1 LNHLN
6 PSVTLNSAI
15 ASNATV
21 PTISGNGISSSSFG
35 HTLIHLPAGLSQT
48 PYLVNS
54 LPSGYT
60 PLMHPAAQL
69 GATLPA
75 AASIVPPLALSA
87 SSLPPPGRTALP
99 ITTSTAALPVA
110 TSSQIDWSKQAYV
123 PLEITGAYSYSAV
136 TSTQE
141 EPDWRDQIYYW
152 VGNLTF
158 DDKQEC
164 LQWSGKWMGSFSG
177 RPVQSE
183 FDSSSNEFTYYSPH
197 IEKSRAFSSD
207 GLLLPLGGNYS
218 GQYSM
223 DNDGS
228 GVTEMYTD
236 KELLVEFE
244 EVATDPYPQFF
255 VFGRGD
261 SEFGEFVVHGS
272 FDGSSGLL
280 EMSRQY
286 LAENDSKKDLSMQQ
300 LKMYLR
306 QKYY

>member
-1 LNHLN
+1 
-6 PSVTLNSAI
+6 
-15 ASNATV
+15 
-21 PTISGNGISSSSFG
+21 
-35 HTLIHLPAGLSQT
+35 
-48 PYLVNS
+48 
-54 LPSGYT
+54 
-60 PLMHPAAQL
+60 
-69 GATLPA
+69 
-75 AASIVPPLALSA
+75 
-87 SSLPPPGRTALP
+87 
-99 ITTSTAALPVA
+99 
-110 TSSQIDWSKQAYV
+110 
-123 PLEITGAYSYSAV
+123 
-136 TSTQE
+136 
-141 EPDWRDQIYYW
+141 
-152 VGNLTF
+152 
-158 DDKQEC
+158 
-164 LQWSGKWMGSFSG
+164 MGSFSG